1 MRTAVEFF
9 YGLGSRYS
17 YLASTQIEALERD
30 TGCRVVWRPLSSV
43 DLMALRGRSPFAGEP
58 ISGQY
63 DWDYRRR
70 DAEAWADYYGVP
82 YVEPA
87 PFVMDPRAFAAA
99 CHAAG
104 RLGAVEAYSR
114 RMFASIFVDHAT
126 VDRDLCIRLAG
137 DCGIGSGVFARLID
151 DASVTEE
158 VKTTTA
164 EAHRR
169 GAFGVPTF
177 FVDERMIWGNDRLP
191 LLKHH
196 LAGRQPSA

>member
-1 MRTAVEFF
+1 MSTVDFF

-17 YLASTQIEALERD
+17 YLASTQIEALERE
-30 TGCRVVWRPLSSV
+30 TACRVAWRPISSV

-58 ISGQY
+58 LSGQY
-63 DWDYRRR
+63 DWGYRRR

-87 PFVMDPRAFAAA
+87 PFVVDPRVFATA

-114 RMFASIFVDHAT
+114 RMFTAIFADHAA
-126 VDRDLCIRLAG
+126 VDREQCIRLA
-137 DCGIGSGVFARLID
+137 DESGLDPGRFGALLD
-151 DASVTEE
+151 DPAVAADVQATTE
-158 VKTTTA
+158 

-177 FVDERMIWGNDRLP
+177 FVGEFMVWGNDRLP
-191 LLKHH
+191 LLRHH
-196 LAGRQPSA
+196 LLRESGAR

>member
-1 MRTAVEFF
+1 MQTVDFF

-43 DLMALRGRSPFAGEP
+43 DLMALHGRSPFAGEP
-58 ISGQY
+58 VSGQY

-70 DAEAWADYYGVP
+70 DAEAWAAYYRVP

-87 PFVMDPRAFAAA
+87 PFVVDPRLFAIA
-99 CHAAG
+99 CQAAG
-104 RLGAVEAYSR
+104 QLGAVRDYSR
-114 RMFASIFVDHAT
+114 RMFGAIFVDHAT
-126 VDRDLCIRLAG
+126 VDRECCLRLAEKAG
-137 DCGIGSGVFARLID
+137 LDPDRFARLMD
-151 DASVTEE
+151 DASVAAEVRRTTE
-158 VKTTTA
+158 

-177 FVDERMIWGNDRLP
+177 FAGETMIWGNDRLP
-191 LLKHH
+191 LLRHH
-196 LAGRQPSA
+196 LMRAARGRR